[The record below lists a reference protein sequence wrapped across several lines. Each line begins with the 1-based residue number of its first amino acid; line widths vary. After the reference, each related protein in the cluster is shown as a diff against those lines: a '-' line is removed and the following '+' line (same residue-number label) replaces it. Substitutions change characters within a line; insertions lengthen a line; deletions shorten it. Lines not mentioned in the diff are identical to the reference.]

1 MKCTAKRISVT
12 ALWNAIDCSSKKAV
26 RTMVSDF
33 GFSKVVYLSHPYGG
47 EKSNAEELMMCRR
60 MLTEMYPDWL
70 IIDPI
75 AAFGQLYYVT
85 GYKQGLNMTM
95 FLLSMLAD
103 EMIICSDKYRESKG
117 CMAEIEFC
125 KKYNIP
131 ITYTTVDDIEEEY
144 QIFNNLLEEE

>member
-1 MKCTAKRISVT
+1 M
-12 ALWNAIDCSSKKAV
+12 
-26 RTMVSDF
+26 
-33 GFSKVVYLSHPYGG
+33 
-47 EKSNAEELMMCRR
+47 
-60 MLTEMYPDWL
+60 

-103 EMIICSDKYRESKG
+103 EMIVCSDKYRESKG

>member
-26 RTMVSDF
+26 RTMVSNF

-60 MLTEMYPDWL
+60 MLTGMHPDWL
-70 IIDPI
+70 RIDPI
-75 AAFGQLYYVT
+75 AAFGQLYDVT
-85 GYKQGLNMTM
+85 GYKQGLSMTV
-95 FLLSMLAD
+95 FRLSVLAD
-103 EMIICSDKYRESKG
+103 EMMVCADKYRESKG

>member
-1 MKCTAKRISVT
+1 MKCAVKKISKV
-12 ALWNAIDCSSKKAV
+12 ALWKAIDCSSKKLV
-26 RTMVSDF
+26 RTMASNF

-47 EKSNAEELMMCRR
+47 EKQNAEELMMCRR

-75 AAFGQLYYVT
+75 AAFGHLYYVT
-85 GYKQGLNMTM
+85 SYKQGMDMTM

-103 EMIICSDKYRESKG
+103 EMIVCSDKYQESKG
-117 CMAEIEFC
+117 CMTEIEFC

-131 ITYTTVDDIEEEY
+131 ITYTTVDEIDNNY
-144 QIFNNLLEEE
+144 LIFNALLEEE

>member
-1 MKCTAKRISVT
+1 MKCPVKKVDKIKLQKTLDDAAKK
-12 ALWNAIDCSSKKAV
+12 LE
-26 RTMVSDF
+26 RTMKSKF
-33 GFSKVVYLSHPYGG
+33 GFNKVVYLSHPYGG
-47 EKSNAEELMMCRR
+47 VKQNAEELITCQR
-60 MLTEMYPDWL
+60 MLSEMHPDWL
-70 IIDPI
+70 VIDPV
-75 AAFGQLYYVT
+75 AAFGHLYYST
-85 GYKQGLNMTM
+85 EYNQGLNMTM

-103 EMIICSDKYRESKG
+103 EMIVCSDKYRESKG